1 MLNKK
6 FQLAEC
12 KSSFAD
18 LHEKIKQPE
27 QFPVSA
33 ARRNR
38 KKVTREI
45 KAVRQY
51 RTGDK
56 INFPAAHKFCRSWFR
71 LR

>member
-27 QFPVSA
+27 PFLF
-33 ARRNR
+33 RRR
-38 KKVTREI
+38 EGTVKKSPE
-45 KAVRQY
+45 K
-51 RTGDK
+51 
-56 INFPAAHKFCRSWFR
+56 
-71 LR
+71 